1 MNFPA
6 SAQKGRDG
14 MLNRIHASI
23 AVVVALCAVAV
34 DAGAQAWPQRPVR
47 VIVPYAPGGNT
58 DAIARVTAERLTTA
72 LGQQFVVENRGGAGG
87 ATAAEFVAKSSPDGY
102 TLFVAA
108 LSQFGPVPLTQKVNF
123 DPLTDFTPIANIG
136 ANGFAIAV
144 NPSVPVKD
152 LKEFTDYVKARP
164 GKLNYGSGGTG
175 SMTHLAPLLFLK
187 KAGLDMVHVPYK
199 GGAPALADT
208 LSGQVQMYAGSPS
221 ELLQHAA
228 AGKVRLLGIT
238 SAKRNAQLP
247 NVPAIGEV
255 YTGFKAETWNGLVG
269 PAGLPAAIVDRLAGE
284 MARLMKDA
292 AFLDRLAKLGL
303 DPVPTTPA
311 SFAADIRAEHAMW
324 RDLIKSSGVVV
335 D

>member
-1 MNFPA
+1 M
-6 SAQKGRDG
+6 SH
-14 MLNRIHASI
+14 RIKACMAI
-23 AVVVALCAVAV
+23 AAAIGCAAFEVA
-34 DAGAQAWPQRPVR
+34 AQAWPQRPVR

-87 ATAAEFVAKSSPDGY
+87 ATAAEFVARSQPDGY

-123 DPLTDFTPIANIG
+123 DPLTDFTPVSNIG
-136 ANGFAIAV
+136 ANGFVIAV
-144 NPSVPVKD
+144 NPSMPAKD
-152 LKEFTDYVKARP
+152 LREFTDYVKARP

-221 ELLQHAA
+221 ELLQHAS
-228 AGKVRLLGIT
+228 AGKIRLLGIT
-238 SAKRNAQLP
+238 SARRNAQLP
-247 NVPAIGEV
+247 GVPAISEF
-255 YTGFKAETWNGLVG
+255 YPGFKAETWNGLVG
-269 PAGLPAAIVDRLAGE
+269 PAGLPAPVVERLAGE
-284 MARLMKDA
+284 MAKLMKDA
-292 AFLDRLAKLGL
+292 AFLERLAKLGL
-303 DPVPTTPA
+303 EPVLTTPA
-311 SFAADIRAEHAMW
+311 SFAADIRAEYAMW

>member
-1 MNFPA
+1 MA
-6 SAQKGRDG
+6 HRSRAAALA
-14 MLNRIHASI
+14 ML
-23 AVVVALCAVAV
+23 ALLAL
-34 DAGAQAWPQRPVR
+34 AGEVLAQAWPQRPVR
-47 VIVPYAPGGNT
+47 IIVPYAPGGNT
-58 DAIARVTAERLTTA
+58 DAIARVTAERLTTV
-72 LGQQFVVENRGGAGG
+72 LGQQFIVENRGGAGG
-87 ATAAEFVAKSSPDGY
+87 ATAAEFVARAQPDGY

-136 ANGFAIAV
+136 ANGFVIAV
-144 NPSVPVKD
+144 NPSVQVKD
-152 LKEFTDYVKARP
+152 LREFTDYVKARP

-187 KAGLDMVHVPYK
+187 KAGLEMVHVPYK

-221 ELLQHAA
+221 ELLQHAS
-228 AGKVRLLGIT
+228 AGKIRLLGIT
-238 SAKRNAQLP
+238 SARRNAQLP
-247 NVPAIGEV
+247 NVPAIGEF
-255 YTGFKAETWNGLVG
+255 YPGFKAETWNGLVG
-269 PAGLPAAIVDRLAGE
+269 PAGLPAPVVDRLAAE
-284 MARLMKDA
+284 MAKLMKDA

-303 DPVPTTPA
+303 EPVLTTPA

>member
-1 MNFPA
+1 MA
-6 SAQKGRDG
+6 
-14 MLNRIHASI
+14 I
-23 AVVVALCAVAV
+23 AAAIGFAAFEVA
-34 DAGAQAWPQRPVR
+34 AQAWPQRPVR

-87 ATAAEFVAKSSPDGY
+87 ATAAEFVAKSQPDGY

-108 LSQFGPVPLTQKVNF
+108 LSQCGPVPLTQKGNF
-123 DPLTDFTPIANIG
+123 DPLTDFTPVSNIG
-136 ANGFAIAV
+136 ANGFVIAV
-144 NPSVPVKD
+144 NPALPVKD
-152 LKEFTDYVKARP
+152 LREFTDHVKARP

-187 KAGLDMVHVPYK
+187 KAGLDMVHVSYK
-199 GGAPALADT
+199 GGAPVLADT

-228 AGKVRLLGIT
+228 AGKIRLLGIT

-247 NVPAIGEV
+247 NVPAIAEF
-255 YTGFKAETWNGLVG
+255 YPGFKAETWNGLVG
-269 PAGLPAAIVDRLAGE
+269 PAGLPAPVVERLAGE
-284 MARLMKDA
+284 MAKLMKDA

-303 DPVPTTPA
+303 EPVLTTPA

>member
-1 MNFPA
+1 MVFKFRTA
-6 SAQKGRDG
+6 A
-14 MLNRIHASI
+14 I
-23 AVVVALCAVAV
+23 AVFAFFSAVAEV
-34 DAGAQAWPQRPVR
+34 PAQAWPQRPVR
-47 VIVPYAPGGNT
+47 IIVPYAPGGNT
-58 DAIARVTAERLTTA
+58 DAIARVTAERLAAA

-87 ATAAEFVAKSSPDGY
+87 ATAAEFVARSQPDGHI
-102 TLFVAA
+102 LFVAA

-136 ANGFAIAV
+136 ANGFVVAV
-144 NPSVPVKD
+144 NSVLPVKD

-187 KAGLDMVHVPYK
+187 KAGLDMVHVAYK

-228 AGKVRLLGIT
+228 AGKIRLLGIT

-247 NVPAIGEV
+247 NVPAIGEF
-255 YTGFKAETWNGLVG
+255 YPGFKAETWNGLVG
-269 PAGLPAAIVDRLAGE
+269 PAGLPAPVVERLAAE
-284 MARLMKDA
+284 MAKLMKDA

-303 DPVPTTPA
+303 EPVATTPA